1 MDKKTSN
8 EMSIFSTASQ
18 ISHPREISQQL
29 VDLGFKPGLNRVYH
43 KIDFYKRTDWA
54 GITFN
59 THLKKF
65 VIWTSAPFGMK
76 RYTSDEIE
84 KFANVELLMIFIEAH
99 KNDFLSGNPVDGWT
113 IG

>member
-29 VDLGFKPGLNRVYH
+29 VDLGFKPGLNPVYH
-43 KIDFYKRTDWA
+43 VIDFHKYKCADWGA
-54 GITFN
+54 AITFN

-65 VIWTSAPFGMK
+65 VIWTPRL

-99 KNDFLSGNPVDGWT
+99 KNDFLSGNPVEGWT
-113 IG
+113 MG